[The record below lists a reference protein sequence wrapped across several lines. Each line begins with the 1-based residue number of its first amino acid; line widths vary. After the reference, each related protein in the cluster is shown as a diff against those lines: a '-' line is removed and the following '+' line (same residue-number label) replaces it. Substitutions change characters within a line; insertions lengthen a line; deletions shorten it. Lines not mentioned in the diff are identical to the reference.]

1 MIENFFG
8 RKSQKYLKISRATS
22 KSEAINNE
30 ETMKA
35 LNPSD
40 ALLAR
45 RIAVDAFEGNT
56 EEVDIAK
63 AIAADRRLRETRN
76 DAAIKKEAARWCLQ
90 WRSKGVK
97 KPSSLTDDR
106 LDVDD
111 APIEPEDPEVPIDP
125 SEPQ

>member
-1 MIENFFG
+1 
-8 RKSQKYLKISRATS
+8 
-22 KSEAINNE
+22 
-30 ETMKA
+30 MKA